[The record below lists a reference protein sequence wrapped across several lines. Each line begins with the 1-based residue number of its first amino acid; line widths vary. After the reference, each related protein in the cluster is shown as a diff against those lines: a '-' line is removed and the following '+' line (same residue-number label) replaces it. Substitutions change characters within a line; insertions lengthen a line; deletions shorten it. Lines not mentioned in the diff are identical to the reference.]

1 MLFGRIT
8 PVSHGE
14 AGENVFD
21 EQVVDIMLGWVG
33 VVHIGCYPR
42 PCGAYGALDQGDRCR
57 GPSGRYDQ

>member
-1 MLFGRIT
+1 
-8 PVSHGE
+8 VSHGE

-21 EQVVDIMLGWVG
+21 EQVIDIMLGWVG